1 MHLLRPLRSVPLAAL
16 VVLLAACSVVD
27 SILPPPAPVAVI
39 SADPPSNSVPAPATV
54 TFDAGAST
62 GRITGYRWLI
72 DGVLMGTTEVMEHT
86 FSAAGIYEVTLEV
99 IAGERQASTQLSYTV
114 RSVSGFNITLV
125 FEEGSFTTTQQEMI
139 RAAADRWEQLVVGD
153 IPDNSDASEVTRN
166 GCLAVIS
173 PDGATIAPE
182 LQGVGVF
189 DDLLVYVYL
198 FDEDSSTLARAGPCT
213 WSGRLPNYGSMMVN
227 QRRLDFMT
235 SSQSLEHVAIH
246 ELGHVLG
253 IGTIWRARADQ
264 LLRPGLT
271 HCNDS
276 ALDPELPRTYKG
288 ALAVGEFNDLGGV
301 GEPPVAPGCGHWHQQ
316 TFVNESMVPSRVIN
330 PDGDNLTP
338 VSRVTLGSLHD
349 LGYVVAYE
357 MADAYTLPLEGAHLH
372 THGELYHHGEP
383 YLLTPELPAD

>member
-16 VVLLAACSVVD
+16 VFLLAACN

-39 SADPPSNSVPAPATV
+39 NADPSSGSVPAPAAV
-54 TFDAGAST
+54 TFDASGST
-62 GRITGYRWLI
+62 GSITGYRWLI
-72 DGVLMGTTEVMEHT
+72 DGVVVGTTETIEHT
-86 FSAAGIYEVTLEV
+86 FTTAGIYQVTLEV
-99 IAGERQASTQLSYTV
+99 VAGERQASTQVSYSV
-114 RSVSGFNITLV
+114 LPVSGFNITLV
-125 FEEGSFTTTQQEMI
+125 FEEGAFTPTQQNMI
-139 RAAADRWEQLVVGD
+139 RAAANRWQQLIVGD
-153 IPDNSDASEVTRN
+153 IPDNSEASESTRN
-166 GCLAVIS
+166 GCLALIS
-173 PDGATIAPE
+173 PDGVTIARE
-182 LQGVGVF
+182 LEGVGVF

-227 QRRLDFMT
+227 QRSLDFMT

-253 IGTIWRARADQ
+253 IGTLWRSRADQ

-271 HCNDS
+271 HCNNS
-276 ALDPELPRTYKG
+276 ALEPGVPRTYKG
-288 ALAVGEFNDLGGV
+288 ALAVSEFNDLGGI
-301 GEPPVAPGCGHWHQQ
+301 GEPPVAPGCSHWHQA

-330 PDGDNLTP
+330 PDGNNLTP

-372 THGELYHHGEP
+372 AHGEHYHHGEP